1 MGVYLSS
8 REYEPIDSG
17 RTRSRSRYAA
27 SCGVKRFMEQMAPTE
42 PQRSSAAHLV
52 TSSKGHPR
60 LYVALSTSRPQFGG
74 TATQRLWKT
83 ELKNKQTNDST
94 DQKIFRRTVN
104 VRVTRDIKML
114 GKIREENEK
123 CF

>member
-1 MGVYLSS
+1 MWGKEIYGTDGSD
-8 REYEPIDSG
+8 R
-17 RTRSRSRYAA
+17 
-27 SCGVKRFMEQMAPTE
+27 APKE
-42 PQRSSAAHLV
+42 LR
-52 TSSKGHPR
+52 
-60 LYVALSTSRPQFGG
+60 STSCDFKQGPPAAVRGSEHQPPSVRGHRR
-74 TATQRLWKT
+74 TASVKT

-114 GKIREENEK
+114 GKIRGENEK